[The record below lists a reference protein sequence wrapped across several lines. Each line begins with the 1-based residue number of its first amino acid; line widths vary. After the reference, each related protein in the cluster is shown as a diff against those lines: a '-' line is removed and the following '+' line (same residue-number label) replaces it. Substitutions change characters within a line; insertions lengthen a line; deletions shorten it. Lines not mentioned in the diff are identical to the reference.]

1 MGHSEPR
8 RADRDGNETERRK
21 TTLKR
26 KWRDISGEESKNYNY
41 SYVFTRVKQ
50 KKKDFPKLKKEKHKK
65 PIRQKPK
72 VDQHTLRP
80 IACSFMQN
88 SLQGR
93 KSTQAFSDPAFS
105 L

>member
-26 KWRDISGEESKNYNY
+26 RNGATYQESKNYNY
-41 SYVFTRVKQ
+41 SYVFTREKQ
-50 KKKDFPKLKKEKHKK
+50 KKREFSKLKKEKHKK

-72 VDQHTLRP
+72 VDQHT
-80 IACSFMQN
+80 
-88 SLQGR
+88 
-93 KSTQAFSDPAFS
+93 
-105 L
+105 